1 MAAGAAARRV
11 PSRRRSRG
19 LQLPAALLRCAQ
31 GVSTLSVRPSLP
43 ERRYS
48 LRSRL
53 PLLLFAAIATVLGPF
68 LWITFREVER
78 TVLIAAGER
87 AQASA
92 DQISALLG
100 TQVAERFRE
109 MLRVSADESIRRLL
123 QNPGAADKA
132 AAEQTLRTMR
142 NASSVELWTVNGEL
156 LLSLTTAGGAA
167 VTFERVPPQQLATEM
182 VTADNRIFSQTVIEV
197 TAQGSGA
204 PAGTAPLLGYVVVRR
219 SMTLSPPD
227 LFERLV
233 GTGAVMMGA
242 KHGRTW
248 TAFPELVRAPAADLN
263 QPRGVI
269 EYDAPDGSRR
279 IGALSEAAGSPW
291 TVLVGYS
298 RATVVAPARQF
309 LRRASIAALLLVAV
323 AMLISLLVTARITS
337 PVVDL
342 SRAAAAMAEGDYSRR
357 VVPSRRDE
365 IGQLGRAFNMM
376 AEHVAA
382 AQSDLESQVKERQR
396 ATEALL
402 ESERAYRSTFDE
414 TPVGIA
420 HTSLDGRLLRV
431 NARLSTLLDY
441 APSALLAVDRTQLI
455 HPDELLEDS
464 VGRRQV
470 LAGEVEQFAR
480 EGRLRTR
487 TGAFVS
493 VAVTVSLHRDSA
505 GHPAYFI
512 AIITDISERRRL
524 ESQLRQAQKMEA
536 VGRLA
541 GGVAHD
547 FNNLLTAILGFSAML
562 LEDLPPD
569 DPNRSSII
577 EIQRAGQSAASLT
590 KQLLAFSRLQILN
603 PEVLDLNAVVR
614 RIDALLQR
622 VIGED
627 IDLVLRLAP
636 RLDHISADAGQIE
649 QVIMNLAINARD
661 AMPTGGMLTI
671 ETATVELDREHVV
684 RHPGSRDG
692 RHVMLAIT
700 DNGVG
705 MTPEV
710 QAQIFEPFF
719 TTKKR
724 GDGTGLGLATV
735 YGIVKQSGGWI
746 WVYSELGRG
755 TTFKVYFPVTSEPAR
770 VEPSADSQLYAGGH
784 ETILIAEDQAEV
796 RMVAAAVLQRG
807 GYVVLEAANGEEAL
821 AIVQGHAGRIH
832 LLLTDVVMP
841 AMSGRELAEAVKTLR
856 PDIRVLYASGYA
868 DDAIVRH
875 GVLDAD
881 VAFIQKPFTPNT
893 LSAKVRQVLDAPA

>member
-1 MAAGAAARRV
+1 
-11 PSRRRSRG
+11 
-19 LQLPAALLRCAQ
+19 L
-31 GVSTLSVRPSLP
+31 TVRPSLP
-43 ERRYS
+43 ERRHS

-53 PLLLFAAIATVLGPF
+53 PLLLLAAIAIVLGPF
-68 LWITFREVER
+68 LWITYREVER
-78 TVLIAAGER
+78 TLLLAAGER
-87 AQASA
+87 AQQSA
-92 DQISALLG
+92 DQISALFG
-100 TQVAERFRE
+100 PQISERSRE
-109 MLRVSADESIRRLL
+109 TLRAAADASIRTLL
-123 QNPGAADKA
+123 RDPAAADKA
-132 AAEQTLRTMR
+132 AAERTLRALR
-142 NASSVELWTVNGEL
+142 NAASVQLWTANREL
-156 LLSLTTAGGAA
+156 LLSLSTAGGAA
-167 VTFERVPPQQLATEM
+167 VTFEPVPPQQLTTEII
-182 VTADNRIFSQTVIEV
+182 TAGNRTFTQNIVEI
-197 TAQGSGA
+197 TAHG
-204 PAGTAPLLGYVVVRR
+204 AGTPAAAPLLGYLVVRR
-219 SMTLSPPD
+219 AMTLSPPD

-233 GTGAVMMGA
+233 GTGAVLLGA
-242 KHGRTW
+242 KQGGMW
-248 TAFPELVRAPAADLN
+248 TAFPGLVQAPTGDLR
-263 QPRGVI
+263 QPRGTL
-269 EYDAPDGSRR
+269 EYRSADGSRR
-279 IGALSEAAGSPW
+279 LGALSEITGSPW

-298 RATVVAPARQF
+298 RDAIVAPARQF

-323 AMLISLLVTARITS
+323 ALFISRFVSARITS
-337 PVVDL
+337 PLVDL

-357 VVPSRRDE
+357 VVASRRDE

-376 AEHVAA
+376 ADHVAA
-382 AQSDLESQVKERQR
+382 AERDLGSQVKERER
-396 ATEALL
+396 AAEALL

-414 TPVGIA
+414 APVGIA

-431 NARLSTLLDY
+431 NARLSALLDY
-441 APSALLAVDRTQLI
+441 VPSDLLAIDRTHLI

-464 VGRRQV
+464 VGRQQV
-470 LAGEVEQFAR
+470 LAGQVEQFAR

-487 TGAFVS
+487 SGAFIS

-505 GHPAYFI
+505 GQPAYFI
-512 AIITDISERRRL
+512 SIITDISERRRL

-547 FNNLLTAILGFSAML
+547 FNNLLTAILGFAAML

-569 DPNRSSII
+569 DPNRSAIV
-577 EIQRAGQSAASLT
+577 EIQRAGQSAAALT

-671 ETATVELDREHVV
+671 ETATVELDRAHVV

-705 MTPEV
+705 MTREV

-746 WVYSELGRG
+746 WVYSEVGRG
-755 TTFKVYFPVTSEPAR
+755 TTFKVYFPVTNQPAR
-770 VEPSADSQLYAGGH
+770 VEPSADPQQPLGGH

-796 RMVAAAVLQRG
+796 RMVASAVLQRS
-807 GYVVLEAANGEEAL
+807 GYTVLEAASGEEAL
-821 AIVQGHAGRIH
+821 AIVQGHAGPIH

-841 AMSGRELAEAVKTLR
+841 AMSGRELAEGVKTLR

-881 VAFIQKPFTPNT
+881 VAFIQKPFTPHT
-893 LSAKVRQVLDAPA
+893 LNAKVRDVLDAVS